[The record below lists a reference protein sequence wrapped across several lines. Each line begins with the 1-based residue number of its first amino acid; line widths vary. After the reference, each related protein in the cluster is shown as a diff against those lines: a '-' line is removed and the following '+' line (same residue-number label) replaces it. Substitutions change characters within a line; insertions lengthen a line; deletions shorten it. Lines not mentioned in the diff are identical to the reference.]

1 MIRHTSEIGRLLPW
15 AGPADKPCYLLGDGT
30 GYVSRVADNVESVQL
45 GMATDLLDHV
55 GDLLDDRRA
64 TPEQLR
70 YVVARMA
77 EALRDVHRVARSR
90 GARLTAATPSHLDG
104 PERRS
109 LTVRDRAAERDQ
121 PGSTGAEPGCGSS
134 PS

>member
-1 MIRHTSEIGRLLPW
+1 MNNRLLPW
-15 AGPADKPCYLLGDGT
+15 STPDGRPCYLIGDGT

-45 GMATDLLDHV
+45 GMALDLLGHV
-55 GDLLDDRRA
+55 DDLLADRQA

-77 EALRDVHRVARSR
+77 EALRDVHRIALSR
-90 GARLTAATPSHLDG
+90 GARLPAAQGD
-104 PERRS
+104 
-109 LTVRDRAAERDQ
+109 
-121 PGSTGAEPGCGSS
+121 GSS

>member
-1 MIRHTSEIGRLLPW
+1 MNNRLLPW
-15 AGPADKPCYLLGDGT
+15 STPDGRPCYLIGDGT

-45 GMATDLLDHV
+45 GMALDLLGHV
-55 GDLLDDRRA
+55 DDLLADRQA

-77 EALRDVHRVARSR
+77 EALRDVHRIALSR
-90 GARLTAATPSHLDG
+90 GARLPAAQAD
-104 PERRS
+104 
-109 LTVRDRAAERDQ
+109 
-121 PGSTGAEPGCGSS
+121 GSS